1 MSYLEYLHEV
11 KRSRDQYEKDQQLL
25 KQLIMEINSRSTTD
39 TEFVHKLHDFLKQ
52 YNGSNK

>member
-39 TEFVHKLHDFLKQ
+39 SEFVHKLHDFLKQ